1 MRFLELKLLADENI
15 SPRVV
20 TYLRNQGVN
29 VLDVKESGL
38 SGSTDN
44 DLMRLAFDDNR
55 YVLTHDADFG
65 TLCINS
71 GSPCYGVLYLRL
83 QRPSASNV
91 IDVLTRFCDM
101 NIEVAPSLMI
111 VVSEGRIRIR
121 GLSNVGG

>member
-20 TYLRNQGVN
+20 TYLRQRGVN

-38 SGSTDN
+38 NGSTDN
-44 DLMRLAFDDNR
+44 DLMRLAYKEHR

-65 TLCINS
+65 TLSINL

-83 QRPSASNV
+83 LRPTASNT
-91 IDVLTRFCDM
+91 IDVLVRFCDM
-101 NIEVAPSLMI
+101 NIDVKPNSMI

-121 GLSNVGG
+121 GL